1 MMNFYRI
8 FILLI
13 ITAIAPVSCNASDS
27 NGDGDGKKAV
37 DVNQL
42 LKKHLSPKIVTGP
55 DETSSVIKGDFN
67 GDGVIDIAVLFLP
80 ASDMIASNNLNVSK
94 LWQYPGAVS
103 TSGFHK
109 SLAIFHGGESD
120 WLSGDT
126 QVHVLLDDT
135 GALETPS
142 FELLVSHVGDK
153 DYKDNVKY
161 LPGIKLQSDLII
173 LPTEAGIDTYIYW
186 DQGSYH
192 LFEPDE
198 IP

>member
-13 ITAIAPVSCNASDS
+13 ITTMAPASCNASES
-27 NGDGDGKKAV
+27 NAVKAV

-42 LKKHLSPKIVTGP
+42 IKKYLSPKFVTES
-55 DETSSVIKGDFN
+55 DDTSSVIKGDFN
-67 GDGVIDIAVLFLP
+67 GDGVIDLAVLFLP
-80 ASDMIASNNLNVSK
+80 TSEIVTSNNLKVTK
-94 LWQYPGAVS
+94 LWQYPDAVP

-109 SLAIFHGGESD
+109 SLVIFHGDESD
-120 WLSGDT
+120 WLSGDK
-126 QVHVLLDDT
+126 QVHVLLDTT

-142 FELLVSHVGDK
+142 FKLLVSHVRDK

-161 LPGIKLQSDLII
+161 LPVNKLQSDLII

-186 DQGSYH
+186 DQGRYH